1 MTSVGCVLIN
11 DGSCVL
17 RGDFCVVMAEPS
29 LLTFYF
35 YSFVGAQTT
44 MMTWRLASWTTKKV
58 SSICT

>member
-1 MTSVGCVLIN
+1 MVV
-11 DGSCVL
+11 VL